1 MASKNKATLHY
12 FNGKGKA
19 EILRLVMAATGVE
32 VINRIYLNIIILSS
46 TCA

>member
-1 MASKNKATLHY
+1 MASSNIAHLHY

-32 VINRIYLNIIILSS
+32 VFKELNFCLQI
-46 TCA
+46 